1 MKVNSIWQP
10 YATLAARGFKTIET
24 KIWPVPSTILGKR
37 IGIASTKTIKP
48 EQRAT
53 LQDPEFLEYYSRLG
67 LPLDIEELPHGYLL
81 GTVIIDSCELVTE
94 ELLEE
99 ISEEE
104 QMYGWYQVPER
115 SVYAWRLRDPQPLA
129 HPIPI
134 RGAQG
139 IYEWNGVLPDGKAD
153 QKPEARDEA
162 AEARL
167 LAAASDAPLRRH
179 LRIVE

>member
-10 YATLAARGFKTIET
+10 YASLAVHGFKTIET
-24 KIWPVPSTILGKR
+24 KVWPAPSTILGQR

-53 LQDPEFLEYYSRLG
+53 LQDLEFLEYYSRLG

-81 GTVIIDSCELVTE
+81 GTVIIDSCDLVTAE
-94 ELLEE
+94 ALEE

-104 QMYGWYQVPER
+104 QMYGWYEVPGR
-115 SVYAWRLRDPQPLA
+115 HVYAWRLREPKPLA

-139 IYEWNGVLPDGKAD
+139 IYDWNGVLPDG
-153 QKPEARDEA
+153 ETNNE
-162 AEARL
+162 AEAVL
-167 LAAASDAPLRRH
+167 KAAHADNGSTPRNPDIRRH
-179 LRIVE
+179 LRVV